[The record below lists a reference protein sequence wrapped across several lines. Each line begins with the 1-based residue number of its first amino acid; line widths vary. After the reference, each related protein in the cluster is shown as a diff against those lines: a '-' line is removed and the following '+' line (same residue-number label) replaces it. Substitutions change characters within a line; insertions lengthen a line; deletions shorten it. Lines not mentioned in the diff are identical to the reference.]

1 MRDLLC
7 SNKPENFITSAV
19 RAIPLAMRPG
29 ADMVELFCHFD
40 KICFERDIDAAT
52 TPWAWVWTNY
62 HTCEPF
68 YAQKRMEYLRSLGY
82 VMWDKDRLSP
92 LSFFNDRP
100 RLTPQPYDKDI
111 EAAQNELAEHG
122 DGPNYA
128 PAIESISVAEAAPEV
143 LPMKNSFSPAMPD
156 EVNLYTESLSNVN
169 HYIDSS
175 PQEDYSP
182 CQSDPTIVP
191 AIAKLEGYAGPP
203 RARKMARAVS
213 LKAKLLKSQQ
223 KFEQQPIEHKAETPM
238 PHSRVFETPIPVR
251 CITPGSTVIPVR
263 APSSPVSECS
273 STSSG
278 SINWITLPPLSP
290 QAKQQNLSPYT
301 IAMDCANPAPWQFT
315 PSPNADE
322 EAEHEA
328 RPATITTTTT
338 TELAAK
344 RTGPAPYTMSP
355 TDIAKWIETQ
365 ERRVSSSSSSAS
377 SSNSTPAK
385 QQRKKANRKARK
397 AQMELATQQAQEA
410 EVEAE
415 RVKVEQAKKECQK
428 AKKELKKLKKEVSIG
443 ADSSP
448 GTDAE
453 GKKGKLGSG
462 GRGSADKKKKK
473 AGRSKEIGYVF
484 G

>member
-1 MRDLLC
+1 
-7 SNKPENFITSAV
+7 V
-19 RAIPLAMRPG
+19 
-29 ADMVELFCHFD
+29 
-40 KICFERDIDAAT
+40 ID
-52 TPWAWVWTNY
+52 
-62 HTCEPF
+62 
-68 YAQKRMEYLRSLGY
+68 G
-82 VMWDKDRLSP
+82 
-92 LSFFNDRP
+92 
-100 RLTPQPYDKDI
+100 
-111 EAAQNELAEHG
+111 
-122 DGPNYA
+122 
-128 PAIESISVAEAAPEV
+128 ISVAEATPEV
-143 LPMKNSFSPAMPD
+143 LPMKNSLSPVMPD
-156 EVNLYTESLSNVN
+156 EVNLYTEFFSNVD

-175 PQEDYSP
+175 PQEDHSS
-182 CQSDPTIVP
+182 CQSDLTIEP
-191 AIAKLEGYAGPP
+191 AAAKLEGYAGPP

-238 PHSRVFETPIPVR
+238 PHSTRLETPIPIR
-251 CITPGSTVIPVR
+251 CTTPGSTVIPVR

-278 SINWITLPPLSP
+278 SINWITSPPSSP
-290 QAKQQNLSPYT
+290 QAKEQNSSPYT
-301 IAMDCANPAPWQFT
+301 TAMDCTNPAPWQST
-315 PSPNADE
+315 PSPNSDE

-328 RPATITTTTT
+328 RPATTTT
-338 TELAAK
+338 TELAVK

-377 SSNSTPAK
+377 SSTSTTTK

-397 AQMELATQQAQEA
+397 AQMELAAPQAQEA

-415 RVKVEQAKKECQK
+415 RVKVEQAKECQK
-428 AKKELKKLKKEVSIG
+428 AKKERKQLKKEVSIG
-443 ADSSP
+443 ADSSR

-462 GRGSADKKKKK
+462 GGGGADKKKKK
-473 AGRSKEIGYVF
+473 KKGGRAKEIGYVF